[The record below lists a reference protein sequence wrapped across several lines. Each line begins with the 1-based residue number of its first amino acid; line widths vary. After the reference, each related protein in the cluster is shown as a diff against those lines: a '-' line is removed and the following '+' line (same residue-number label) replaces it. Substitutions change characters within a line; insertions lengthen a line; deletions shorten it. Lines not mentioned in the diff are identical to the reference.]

1 MQSIYNELYDRIKL
15 LMETIHDDQEFE
27 NISFYNEYGE
37 IINIDISDS
46 YITSDEDEYEEIGA
60 LMIQWFDTR
69 EDYEDWNTNDL
80 GWLLTFIDWERI
92 TREEI
97 DSKIEFIS
105 DCTNTDL
112 EYLKNTEFVEVE

>member
-1 MQSIYNELYDRIKL
+1 MKSIYNELYDRIEL
-15 LMETIHDDQEFE
+15 LMEIIHDDQEFE